1 MTQPPNDPPEDL
13 GGSLT
18 PGPEDMPER
27 PEHDSRD
34 DAAAHEPP
42 GHEAGGY
49 PPQPPADP
57 QYGGSPT
64 PPPPPPPSYGAFP
77 PPPPPSGSGAYP
89 PPAGQPQGF
98 PPPPPSPG
106 GYPPPMPGY
115 GAYPPGPGGAFGAAY
130 RPARGGLVLGL
141 AIAGL
146 LCCSPLSIVAF
157 ILGSRDLKEI
167 DAGRMDPSGR
177 GMTNIGRI
185 IGLVGI
191 IFLVLTLVWL
201 GLNWGQF
208 IDELQ

>member
-18 PGPEDMPER
+18 PGPEDMPEP
-27 PEHDSRD
+27 PERDSGD
-34 DAAAHEPP
+34 DAAAQPP
-42 GHEAGGY
+42 GDAAGGY
-49 PPQPPADP
+49 PPPPPPTDP
-57 QYGGSPT
+57 QYGGSPMA
-64 PPPPPPPSYGAFP
+64 PPPPPPSYGAFP

-98 PPPPPSPG
+98 PPPPAPG
-106 GYPPPMPGY
+106 GYPPPAPGY
-115 GAYPPGPGGAFGAAY
+115 GAFPTGPGGAFGATY

-177 GMTNIGRI
+177 SMTNIGRI

-191 IFLVLTLVWL
+191 IFLVLTLVWV
-201 GLNWGQF
+201 GLNWNQF
-208 IDELQ
+208 VDELQ